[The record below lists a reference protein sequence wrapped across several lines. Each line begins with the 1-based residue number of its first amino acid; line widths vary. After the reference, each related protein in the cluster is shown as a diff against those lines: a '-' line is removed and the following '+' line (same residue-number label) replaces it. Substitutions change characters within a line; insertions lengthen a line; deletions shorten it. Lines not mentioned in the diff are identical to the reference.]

1 MMKPACESIPLT
13 PSEELAH
20 LRLLHLADSALP
32 IGSLAH
38 SFGLETLVSAELL
51 QAGDLPEFL
60 QGYLREAG
68 MMEAVA
74 CREAFQLAGVDG
86 KEFDAARWIEINDF
100 LSALK
105 PARES
110 RAASATL
117 GRNFL
122 HAALGLG
129 DFCALGEARKAS
141 LEFGGFVHQSTSF
154 GLVSGSLGFEDTRAV
169 LAYLH
174 QMSACLVSTCQ
185 RLMPL
190 GQTEATRILWNLKPA
205 IVKVAAE
212 SANFSLETVTCTMP
226 LLDWG
231 AMEHPALA
239 TRLFIS

>member
-1 MMKPACESIPLT
+1 MNPARESIPLT

-38 SFGLETLVSAELL
+38 SFGLETLVSEELL
-51 QAGDLPEFL
+51 QVGDLPEFL
-60 QGYLREAG
+60 HGYLQEGG
-68 MMEAVA
+68 MLEAVA
-74 CREAFQLAGVDG
+74 CREAFNLVQGDDEV
-86 KEFDAARWIEINDF
+86 FPAARWIEINDC

-129 DFCALGEARKAS
+129 DFPVLREAREAS
-141 LEFGGFVHQSTSF
+141 IEFGGLIHQSTAF
-154 GLVSGSLGFEDTRAV
+154 GLVSGALAFDETRAV

-174 QMSACLVSTCQ
+174 QMSATLISACQ

-190 GQTEATRILWNLKPA
+190 GQNAATRILWNLKPV
-205 IVKVAAE
+205 IVDVAAS
-212 SANFSLETVTCTMP
+212 SASFTLETVSCTMP

-231 AMEHPALA
+231 AMEHPELA

>member
-1 MMKPACESIPLT
+1 MKPERESVTLT

-51 QAGDLPEFL
+51 QVGDLPEFL

-68 MMEAVA
+68 MLEAVA
-74 CREAFQLAGVDG
+74 CRAAFRLVGAENR
-86 KEFDAARWIEINDF
+86 EFDAARWVEINDC

-122 HAALGLG
+122 QATLGLCDIPVLRG
-129 DFCALGEARKAS
+129 ARGAS
-141 LEFGGFVHQSTSF
+141 FEFGSLIHQCTAF
-154 GLVSGSLGFEDTRAV
+154 GLVSGALGLEETRAV

-174 QMSACLVSTCQ
+174 QISACLVSACQ

-205 IVKVAAE
+205 IVEVAAD
-212 SANFSLETVTCTMP
+212 SASLTLETVSCTMP

-231 AMEHPALA
+231 AMEHPGLA

>member
-1 MMKPACESIPLT
+1 MKPEREPVGLT

-51 QAGDLPEFL
+51 RVSDLPEFL
-60 QGYLREAG
+60 QDYLREAG
-68 MMEAVA
+68 MLETVA
-74 CREAFQLAGVDG
+74 CREAFQLGRPDG
-86 KEFDAARWIEINDF
+86 KEFDGARWIEINDC

-117 GRNFL
+117 GRTFL
-122 HAALGLG
+122 HAAMGLG
-129 DFCALGEARKAS
+129 DFGVLREARETS
-141 LEFGGFVHQSTSF
+141 LESKSLIHQCPAF
-154 GLVSGSLGFEDTRAV
+154 GLVSGSLGFEETRAV

-174 QMSACLVSTCQ
+174 QMSACLVSACQ

-205 IVKVAAE
+205 IVEVGAE
-212 SANFSLETVTCTMP
+212 SARMSLEAVTCTMP
-226 LLDWG
+226 LLDWA
-231 AMEHPALA
+231 AMEHPALT
-239 TRLFIS
+239 TRLFVS